1 MRNRFLWK
9 SYNELS
15 WIRFREVGIAN
26 MKVMKNAERTK
37 VGELYLYFFSRVY
50 DRERTFSY
58 VPQLAAKEKRYMRY
72 SVKRLKAVQKYWE
85 EKPVFA
91 WLKEEAYLDRYF

>member
-1 MRNRFLWK
+1 ME
-9 SYNELS
+9 SYNERS
-15 WIRFREVGIAN
+15 WDKIQEVGIAN

-37 VGELYLYFFSRVY
+37 VGELIFTFSRVY

-85 EKPVFA
+85 EKPVLA
-91 WLKEEAYLDRYF
+91 WLKEEAYLDLLF